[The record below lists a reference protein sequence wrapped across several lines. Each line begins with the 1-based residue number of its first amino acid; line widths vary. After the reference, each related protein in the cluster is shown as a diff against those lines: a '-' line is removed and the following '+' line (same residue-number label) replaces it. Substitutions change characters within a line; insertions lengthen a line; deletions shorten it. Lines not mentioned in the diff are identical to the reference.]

1 MYIYLRAG
9 EQVSERYWREVMEK
23 TASLS
28 QLKLQDR
35 ARVLTEALPYLQ
47 RFAGKT
53 IVVKYGGNA
62 MESDELKNSFAQG
75 VVMLKAVG
83 INPVVVH
90 GGGPQIGDMLKR
102 LNIESSFVQGMRVT
116 DASTMDVVQMVLGGL
131 VNKEIVTLI
140 NNNGGRAVGITGKDG
155 RFIRARRLKVTRKT
169 PEMTV
174 PEIIDIGH
182 VGEVETVDS
191 SIIEMLQESD
201 FIPVVAPIGVD
212 DEGSSY
218 NINADL
224 VAGKLAEELKA
235 EKLLLLTNT
244 PGLLGKDGEL
254 LTGLDAEQVEKLIA
268 DGTIY
273 GGMLPKIQCALSAV
287 GNGVNRAHI
296 IDGRVPHA
304 LLLELLTDQG
314 VGTLI
319 TGDHVEMVPSS
330 NG

>member
-1 MYIYLRAG
+1 MDT
-9 EQVSERYWREVMEK
+9 
-23 TASLS
+23 TA
-28 QLKLQDR
+28 QLPLHDR
-35 ARVLTEALPYLQ
+35 AQVLTEALPYLQ

-90 GGGPQIGDMLKR
+90 GGGPQIGGMLER
-102 LNIESSFVQGMRVT
+102 LNLKSSFVQGMRVT
-116 DASTMDVVQMVLGGL
+116 DSSTMDVVQMVLGGL

-140 NNNGGRAVGITGKDG
+140 NNNGGRAVGVTGKDG
-155 RFIRARRLKVTRKT
+155 RFIRASRLQVTHKT
-169 PEMTV
+169 PEMSA

-182 VGEVETVDS
+182 VGEVESIDT
-191 SIIEMLQESD
+191 SIIEMLQNSD

-212 DEGSSY
+212 DKGASY

-224 VAGKLAEELKA
+224 VAGKLAEALNA

-244 PGLLGKDGEL
+244 PGLLSKEGEL
-254 LTGLDAEQVEKLIA
+254 LTGLGAEKVEELIA

-287 GNGVNRAHI
+287 NNGVSRAHI

-319 TGDHVEMVPSS
+319 TG
-330 NG
+330 GQL

>member
-1 MYIYLRAG
+1 
-9 EQVSERYWREVMEK
+9 MEK

-28 QLKLQDR
+28 QLDLQDR

-62 MESDELKNSFAQG
+62 MESDELKNSFAQA

-102 LNIESSFVQGMRVT
+102 LSIESRFVQGMRVT

-155 RFIRARRLKVTRKT
+155 RFIRARRLKVTHKT

-182 VGEVETVDS
+182 VGEVETVDTN
-191 SIIEMLQESD
+191 IIEMLQESD

-224 VAGKLAEELKA
+224 VAGRLAEELKA

-244 PGLLGKDGEL
+244 PGLLSKEGEL
-254 LTGLDAEQVEKLIA
+254 LTGLDAAQVEKLIA

-319 TGDHVEMVPSS
+319 TGDHVEMVSSS

>member
-1 MYIYLRAG
+1 
-9 EQVSERYWREVMEK
+9 MEN
-23 TASLS
+23 TV
-28 QLKLQDR
+28 QLPLQDR
-35 ARVLTEALPYLQ
+35 AQVLTEALPYLQ
-47 RFAGKT
+47 RYAGKT
-53 IVVKYGGNA
+53 IVIKYGGNA
-62 MESDELKNSFAQG
+62 MESEELKKTFAVG

-90 GGGPQIGDMLKR
+90 GGGPQIGSMLER
-102 LNIESSFVQGMRVT
+102 LNLKTEFVQGMRVT
-116 DASTMDVVQMVLGGL
+116 DSSTMDVVQMVLGGL

-140 NNNGGRAVGITGKDG
+140 NGNGGRAVGVTGKDG
-155 RFIRARRLKVTRKT
+155 RFIKAKKLKVSRKT
-169 PEMTV
+169 PEMSV

-182 VGEVETVDS
+182 VGEVESVDT
-191 SIIEMLQESD
+191 SIIEMLQNSD
-201 FIPVVAPIGVD
+201 FIPVIAPIGVD
-212 DEGSSY
+212 DSGASY

-224 VAGKLAEELKA
+224 VAGCLAEALNA

-244 PGLLGKDGEL
+244 PGLLDKDGEL
-254 LTGLDAEQVEKLIA
+254 LTGLGAGQVEALIA

-287 GNGVNRAHI
+287 NNGVNRAHI

-319 TGDHVEMVPSS
+319 TSDQS
-330 NG
+330 